1 VVQELALRFGV
12 DWPHLTA
19 QIISFSIVCALL
31 YRLAY
36 TPVLTMLAERRKQIA
51 QGLENAAKIDAALAA
66 IADERKKT
74 IAAAQAEAAKV
85 IADAHDVAVR
95 IHAQEMKRAQMS
107 AEQIISTARRAA
119 SQEHD
124 RMLGELRGE
133 VGRLVVRTTA
143 VVTGKVLTADDQRR
157 LTEEAANSLTKAA

>member
-1 VVQELALRFGV
+1 MVQELALRFGV

-66 IADERKKT
+66 IANERKT
-74 IAAAQAEAAKV
+74 IIAAAQAEGAKV

-124 RMLGELRGE
+124 RMLGELRRE

-157 LTEEAANSLTKAA
+157 LTEEAAHSLTKAA